1 MTLGEKLK
9 FLRNRAGLTQGELGK
24 IIGYNNRVISKWEQD
39 LSIPNAK
46 IIYQLSTIFC
56 EPLENILND
65 NFSYDNSIEKEE
77 LLDILQED
85 GRKTGFIA
93 TKQRVH
99 ERGLWHNEVSVWIA
113 NRKGEYLLTKRAS
126 NKDFNPNKW
135 GIVAG
140 HVLSGEDNISAIER
154 ILKRELNLTKQNYSF
169 KTLITNKQ
177 KVDGVKFKFF
187 NANNKI
193 SLAGNKTNK
202 RFSSSY
208 ILFLDLPLDSVK
220 FNKNEISEIKFFSIE
235 EIKQLIKL
243 EETVFSKEYD
253 LNLLAEGLSIDL
265 IDVVDENN
273 VPTGVVEEKNEVHQK
288 GLWHREALS
297 FVCNSNMEVLTYK
310 RVATTKVNPGLVV
323 PFFGGHVLS
332 GENYDNAVI
341 RELNEEIGF
350 KPDNIYLLKQI
361 KKESVSKVI
370 NRTFTNY
377 YICYCDYG
385 LTDFN
390 FSQFEIDQPK
400 WINFYELLKF
410 LKNEKAYKP
419 KFENDGFNELLS
431 QVEDFLIKNKKSSI

>member
-9 FLRNRAGLTQGELGK
+9 FLRNRAGLTQRKKRK

-169 KTLITNKQ
+169 KTLM
-177 KVDGVKFKFF
+177 D
-187 NANNKI
+187 
-193 SLAGNKTNK
+193 
-202 RFSSSY
+202 
-208 ILFLDLPLDSVK
+208 
-220 FNKNEISEIKFFSIE
+220 
-235 EIKQLIKL
+235 
-243 EETVFSKEYD
+243 
-253 LNLLAEGLSIDL
+253 
-265 IDVVDENN
+265 
-273 VPTGVVEEKNEVHQK
+273 
-288 GLWHREALS
+288 
-297 FVCNSNMEVLTYK
+297 
-310 RVATTKVNPGLVV
+310 
-323 PFFGGHVLS
+323 
-332 GENYDNAVI
+332 
-341 RELNEEIGF
+341 
-350 KPDNIYLLKQI
+350 
-361 KKESVSKVI
+361 
-370 NRTFTNY
+370 
-377 YICYCDYG
+377 
-385 LTDFN
+385 
-390 FSQFEIDQPK
+390 
-400 WINFYELLKF
+400 KF
-410 LKNEKAYKP
+410 L
-419 KFENDGFNELLS
+419 
-431 QVEDFLIKNKKSSI
+431 